1 MIIVICNV
9 RNKRP
14 NLQGE
19 VTAVLGTVIQ
29 RNFEIHFDGHGAYHM
44 TAQYPCEV
52 LMTLRSNLQL
62 NPEFPYAALDERKPA
77 YHE

>member
-1 MIIVICNV
+1 
-9 RNKRP
+9 
-14 NLQGE
+14 
-19 VTAVLGTVIQ
+19 
-29 RNFEIHFDGHGAYHM
+29 M